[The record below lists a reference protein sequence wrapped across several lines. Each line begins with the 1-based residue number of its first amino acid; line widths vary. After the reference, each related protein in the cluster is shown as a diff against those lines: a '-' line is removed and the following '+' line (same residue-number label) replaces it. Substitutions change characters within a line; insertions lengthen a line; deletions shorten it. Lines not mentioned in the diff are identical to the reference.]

1 LFETLIAQQDAGKDL
16 DLDKTIGVLRD
27 ASVRWIWQ
35 GFCAIES
42 KELILKVST

>member
-1 LFETLIAQQDAGKDL
+1 LFDTLIAQQDAGKDL